1 MDTTTISDKELD
13 QLENLL
19 ASDIFKEEAMT
30 LDYLQ
35 GFLCAIVSGP
45 EVISPGVWMPAV
57 LGEAPQ
63 YESKAQVQE
72 VMDLLMKFYNSIAT
86 ALFNDD
92 DFDLILYG
100 LEEDPDELDYAAW
113 CEAYVYGSQI
123 GEMNWL
129 EAAGEYAPDLS
140 EKMEAFFLL
149 SGMLKEDALKH
160 KEPWLSKKEED
171 KAMAMAQEDLFETIS
186 DIYRFWQ
193 MQRTPHNPVKRES
206 PKVGRNDPCPC
217 GSGKKFKQCCGQDP
231 VLH

>member
-100 LEEDPDELDYAAW
+100 LEEDPD
-113 CEAYVYGSQI
+113 
-123 GEMNWL
+123 
-129 EAAGEYAPDLS
+129 
-140 EKMEAFFLL
+140 
-149 SGMLKEDALKH
+149 
-160 KEPWLSKKEED
+160 
-171 KAMAMAQEDLFETIS
+171 
-186 DIYRFWQ
+186 
-193 MQRTPHNPVKRES
+193 
-206 PKVGRNDPCPC
+206 
-217 GSGKKFKQCCGQDP
+217 
-231 VLH
+231 